1 MSKVFA
7 QAQLFEA
14 PDALPAGLAY
24 RPDFITPEE
33 ETALLTAFADLAF
46 NEALFQQYT
55 ARRRVVRFGEGE

>member
-33 ETALLTAFADLAF
+33 ETAFRGHYQFRNAANFRSR
-46 NEALFQQYT
+46 ALGPHQE
-55 ARRRVVRFGEGE
+55 R